1 MGLIVV
7 KDPQTGVP
15 YTVNISGDAPTESE
29 TQKIQSFFETK
40 RQPIEAPI
48 DPTDDKSG
56 TALGRGASVGIDVLQ
71 QMYGSALEGVGNV
84 TGIDALRDYGAS
96 VVETNQE
103 QIEEKQKAFTQRQ
116 DVGGVGDAL
125 SFYGETLGQNLPQL
139 GTSIGA
145 GLATQAVLPF
155 APGVGFLVGALAS
168 NIPFFWGSH
177 RERDKEADIKYGR
190 PVEVNEATSFLYA
203 IPAALLDTIVDKFLV
218 GLKPLGLGINKG
230 SLAPSVGGL
239 FTRTAK
245 GATAGATTE
254 IPTEIGQQ
262 IIERYQAGLPIDD
275 DEAVKEYTDVAIA
288 AGLVGGTVRGTTN
301 ALTGKGKAALA
312 KEELD
317 KDIQA
322 EGLQAKE
329 MAETQKKNLDRGLGE
344 PDPLQ
349 IGVEEDKLTTQ
360 PLNPTQEKIATT
372 KAATE
377 SQTPFREIIIKDEL
391 TDSEQNILLQ
401 QRQARGITLENPNTT
416 IGELEALVE
425 PSVPNIT
432 EKYKKLLKPNLSTLP
447 SHSINFVQNHSE
459 SQYNAVSD
467 FLKKKETG
475 TSIEKDTVLDKIKD
489 ILVKAK
495 QTDENNVVTDE
506 TARSISDKLV
516 KDGKITN
523 VKDVKTDTS
532 SFTINRD
539 TFEDAQE
546 NALKRAR
553 QLLENTRQNYEKTE
567 LNIRRVEQDMPML
580 GKKNVFKNTAKFKS
594 KDRKINQLKKE
605 NARNVDAIEKLGKRV
620 DSLVEARTRQQRGI
634 SPPPNTVEQVNI
646 DQIDANQS
654 RVTIEQAAVDEFK
667 QKELYKTKRNGVV
680 NRLKEY
686 LGTLGLSDVAL
697 VAENTIGGQGKDLSQ
712 KDYVVEG
719 EFSENDSKRVIAIA
733 MELYD
738 PNLTPE
744 QYERKLKSVLNHE
757 VIHAIK
763 SLGLFTDSEYKILVK
778 AATERNYVFKDG
790 KKLLKRNYT
799 YLDRAKR
806 LYPDLDQSGVEEEAI
821 AELFRDAMDGKI
833 KLAGKPRTLLQRF
846 KDFFKSIFKAHSDNG
861 FRSVDDIFDG
871 IRTGKVG
878 ERKRPSDDV
887 KEETFDSKESPNAQ
901 ASKAD
906 KEIPD
911 SEITDRG
918 LTKKSVKRIQP
929 VEDLFESMGEDGAL
943 VEYPDLGNNLMKY
956 ILDNDR
962 NALSDA
968 FNDQSYDLYSDVLK
982 ANLSK
987 TFPSGKIDL
996 QRIENYSEFTSKQTS
1011 DPTNFPT
1018 DKKIYTFKT
1027 VDLEDV
1033 KFVGNDGENEIIVL
1047 DDIRPNREGAIFD
1060 NKQLISY
1067 SLRKD
1072 SDYFDRGE
1080 TTKESVK
1087 AIKTDVVPE
1096 TPTLF
1101 DIAPQEDMEKLSNVM
1116 DSMEKQVV
1124 TPRVKYSRRAVK
1136 PADPEIMREIPID
1149 FTKSPD
1155 TYKRQLSESMLR
1167 YAYGYVRETNGD
1179 VIPITFKEGDNVVLE
1194 DGREGGYGAWHITSR
1209 GHDIELREATKQEP
1223 DRVIYTMLRKL
1234 VEQEYG
1240 NGQPG
1245 TIVIE
1250 PSTRGNDFDIT
1261 WANNRPKKYPPIKL
1275 SLMYQAPTDTRRAM
1289 YTVRTAFPQEAAK
1302 RSIKRFSA
1310 VPTSTQPTFGDIT
1323 TNVGNDITYTDSLQF
1338 IEKIIRG
1345 GTLGFASKKKS
1356 RDLAESFIKKFQ
1368 DSMIPV
1374 GIMLDELRAKGLTI
1388 KEAFDPYMKEV
1399 NSHGIA
1405 GNLIKNN
1412 KDQRFDPLNIGI
1424 DGLDVTDTD
1433 ISNVIAAS
1441 KRDNPS
1447 KTSFLDEQIK
1457 AGKNKKMAFFESY
1470 LYAKHAQERN
1480 AYVLEKTSSEKSK
1493 IDPIDNGSG
1502 MTNQESQA
1510 ILNWFEG
1517 YRNIRNVRQLDSQV
1531 RSIVD
1536 NTNKVRQDGQL
1547 SPIFDIETDP
1557 ETGRK
1562 KETFPN
1568 YVPLRGSLD
1577 EGDETTE
1584 IVNRKPKQTKG
1595 REDPRIKG
1603 RSKYATDI
1611 VGNLI
1616 SQNMSAIRRAEHN
1629 KIGLSMLKL
1638 IEEGGV
1644 PVQEYAEVMERTP
1657 VVKAV
1662 DGRTGVISSRPQTPQ
1677 EIANDPSVLI
1687 VKRFD
1692 PEKSTEAN
1700 KVVEEVAIQFTDPRI
1715 AKALRGDGVFSPTNS
1730 AGVVRGAAR
1739 INRFL
1744 ASVNTSY
1751 NPAFIIPN
1759 FSRDLITA
1767 SINIAQYDVPNV
1779 QRDLLKNV
1787 PSAMRGIK
1795 RAVFNNDTTSEDAKI
1810 YLEFVEAGGQ
1820 NILNQ
1825 VTTLADQVSDI
1836 RNTVGKISK
1845 NPVINNFK
1853 KLGSLLENTNVV
1865 AENAMRVATFKTLRQ
1880 KGFSKERAAQAA
1892 RNVTVN
1898 FAKTGEIGRFINSF
1912 YLFYNASIQG
1922 TFAALQA
1929 ATRSKK
1935 VRTMWAG
1942 LIAYGLMQDQL
1953 MSAFSDEDED
1963 GNLVYD
1969 KIPDYVLEH
1978 NLIIPDLLQITDRSV
1993 ISIPFPYGFNMAM
2006 NTGRSISRW
2015 SRGGYTAGQA
2025 ANSMEGTLYEII
2037 NPFGGTESF
2046 LNFVMPTVA
2055 DPFISVA
2062 QNYDYAGRPIFKE
2075 PSQFGIGKP
2084 DSQLYWNS
2092 TTNLS
2097 KGITEFLN
2105 EITGG
2110 SKGVSGVIDVNPAI
2124 MDFWIEYT
2132 VGGLGRFVN
2141 NVGDLAVGAVV
2152 GDPDG
2157 LLQKGFTEDNVRRLP
2172 VARKFIYSVSER
2184 EDVGAFVKKR
2194 DRVLTALNEL
2204 KRTAKQGDREGYK
2217 KAQGKFKDELSIAGQ
2232 IKSLDNARNRLMRQ
2246 RNQVQQNE
2254 KMDKDR
2260 KQKLIERY
2268 NEGIQD
2274 IVARANMVMRDIEV
2288 SFLEDLLN

>member
-7 KDPQTGVP
+7 KDPQTGIP
-15 YTVNISGDAPTESE
+15 YTVNISGDTPTESE

-71 QMYGSALEGVGNV
+71 QMYGSALEGVGKV
-84 TGIDALRDYGAS
+84 TGIEGLRDYGAS
-96 VVETNQE
+96 VVEANQE
-103 QIEEKQKAFTQRQ
+103 EIEEKQKAFTQRQ
-116 DVGGVGDAL
+116 DVGSVGDAF

-145 GLATQAVLPF
+145 GLATQALLPF

-168 NIPFFWGSH
+168 NIPFFYGSH
-177 RERDKEADIKYGR
+177 RERQKEAIEQGKRTELDEGTAFMY
-190 PVEVNEATSFLYA
+190 SL
-203 IPAALLDTIVDKFLV
+203 PAAALDTVVDKFLV

-230 SLAPSVGGL
+230 ALAPSVGGL

-245 GATAGATTE
+245 GATAGAATE

-262 IIERYQAGLPIDD
+262 LIERYQAGLPIDD
-275 DEAVKEYTDVAIA
+275 DEAVKEYIDVAIA

-312 KEELD
+312 NEELD

-401 QRQARGITLENPNTT
+401 QRQAKGIDLRNPNTT

-447 SHSINFVQNHSE
+447 SHSLNFVQNHSE

-467 FLKKKETG
+467 FLKNKETG
-475 TSIEKDTVLDKIKD
+475 TSIEKDTVIDKIKD

-532 SFTINRD
+532 SFTINKD

-605 NARNVDAIEKLGKRV
+605 NARNVDAIEKLGRTV
-620 DSLVEARTRQQRGI
+620 DSLIEARTRQQRGI
-634 SPPPNTVEQVNI
+634 SPPPNTIEQVNT
-646 DQIDANQS
+646 DQMDANQS
-654 RVTIEQAAVDEFK
+654 RVTIEKAAVDEFK

-901 ASKAD
+901 SSKAD

-1149 FTKSPD
+1149 FTKAPD

-1167 YAYGYVRETNGD
+1167 YAYGYVRETNGN

-1223 DRVIYTMLRKL
+1223 DRVIYTMLRKM

-1275 SLMYQAPTDTRRAM
+1275 SLMYQAPTETRRAM

-1310 VPTSTQPTFGDIT
+1310 VPTGTQPTFGDIT
-1323 TNVGNDITYTDSLQF
+1323 TEAGNDITYTDSLQF

-1345 GTLGFASKKKS
+1345 GTLGFASKQKS
-1356 RDLAESFIKKFQ
+1356 RELAESFVRKFQ

-1412 KDQRFDPLNIGI
+1412 KEQRFDPLNIGI
-1424 DGLDVTDTD
+1424 DKLDVTDTD
-1433 ISNVIAAS
+1433 ISNVIAVS
-1441 KRDNPS
+1441 KRDNPT

-1536 NTNKVRQDGQL
+1536 NTNNVRQEGQL
-1547 SPIFDIETDP
+1547 SPIFDTEVEKP
-1557 ETGRK
+1557 
-1562 KETFPN
+1562 FNN

-1584 IVNRKPKQTKG
+1584 IVNRKPRQTKG
-1595 REDPRIKG
+1595 GEDPRIKG

-1657 VVKAV
+1657 VVRAV

-1692 PEKSTEAN
+1692 PEKSTETN

-1779 QRDLLKNV
+1779 QRDLIKNV

-1795 RAVFNNDTTSEDAKI
+1795 RAVFNNDTTSEDARM

-1836 RNTVGKISK
+1836 RNTVGNISK
-1845 NPVINNFK
+1845 NPVINSFK
-1853 KLGSLLENTNVV
+1853 KLGSFLENTNVV
-1865 AENAMRVATFKTLRQ
+1865 AENAMRVATYKTLRQ

-1935 VRTMWAG
+1935 VRAMWAG

-1953 MSAFSDEDED
+1953 MAAFSDEDED

-1978 NLIIPDLLQITDRSV
+1978 NLILPDLLEITDRSV

-2006 NTGRSISRW
+2006 NTGRSLSRW

-2055 DPFISVA
+2055 DPFISIA
-2062 QNYDYAGRPIFKE
+2062 QNYDYAGRPIYKE

-2172 VARKFIYSVSER
+2172 VARKFVYSVSER

-2217 KAQGKFKDELSIAGQ
+2217 KAQNKFKEELKIAGQ